1 MFGTGKD
8 LVNERFLPPV
18 SVTPK
23 NGSFGNFMTELAPDL
38 IGAGRLWASLH
49 TNNRVYDTV
58 LPSLKPVLKDTYER
72 YSPVTGAFSAM

>member
-1 MFGTGKD
+1 MAG
-8 LVNERFLPPV
+8 
-18 SVTPK
+18 
-23 NGSFGNFMTELAPDL
+23 LAPDL

-72 YSPVTGAFSAM
+72 YSPVTGAFSAR